1 MNYPE
6 IMSDPGVSTRPAPES
21 FFKSLLE
28 SVPRGVMV
36 SLAALGAMSIGIP
49 WWAVLAWI
57 PIYGIMSYTRFSRQ
71 ERHRREA
78 KQAETFAQ

>member
-1 MNYPE
+1 MNYTDN
-6 IMSDPGVSTRPAPES
+6 MSAAELSSPAAPKS

-57 PIYGIMSYTRFSRQ
+57 PIYGIVSYTRFSRQ